1 MIIDARSLPDG
12 TRLETGI
19 CIVGAGAA
27 GITLALELTERGIDV
42 ILLESGG
49 LDFEP
54 EVQDLNQGSCVSDW
68 KIDPMWTRLRSF
80 GGTTGHWGGNCS
92 PLDAWDFDVRSWVED
107 SGWPFDRSEMDQ
119 FYPKAIGYCQLSSE
133 SFNADDWAA
142 LDPDFDRCR
151 IRTGHGLQEKVY
163 LKSPPTRFGEVYRD
177 KLSDPNGRCT
187 VYLHAHVQEIETDD
201 GGIAATSLRLAAS
214 DDRIVRITAKSFVL
228 AGGLENARLLLLS
241 RSAMPNGLANGY
253 DTVGR
258 WFMGH
263 LSLRTGTAQ
272 ISIDD
277 GAIRYYGLGGWENR
291 FQGGQIPFCVGLQP
305 SPEFQQ
311 DNRILNSAV
320 FFDET
325 FSGEKSPGFKALRRI
340 ARRVVRGRGQEDLG
354 TDLATVVGDIDQV
367 ASALYGRMTGDR
379 SYRTLEIGYFA
390 EQAPNRNSRLM
401 LGDAPDAFGQRQLV
415 VDWRPS
421 DIDKL
426 TILKTQELLSRH
438 FGGIGLG
445 RLLVEFDDISDPW
458 PNNPDSAAH
467 FMGSTRMSTD
477 PRRGVV
483 DQNCRVHGMEN
494 LYIAGGSVFPTSG
507 SAMVTMNIVALSVR
521 LANHLGQ
528 DRSVRLSTEPT

>member
-1 MIIDARSLPDG
+1 
-12 TRLETGI
+12 
-19 CIVGAGAA
+19 
-27 GITLALELTERGIDV
+27 
-42 ILLESGG
+42 
-49 LDFEP
+49 
-54 EVQDLNQGSCVSDW
+54 
-68 KIDPMWTRLRSF
+68 
-80 GGTTGHWGGNCS
+80 
-92 PLDAWDFDVRSWVED
+92 
-107 SGWPFDRSEMDQ
+107 
-119 FYPKAIGYCQLSSE
+119 
-133 SFNADDWAA
+133 
-142 LDPDFDRCR
+142 
-151 IRTGHGLQEKVY
+151 
-163 LKSPPTRFGEVYRD
+163 
-177 KLSDPNGRCT
+177 
-187 VYLHAHVQEIETDD
+187 
-201 GGIAATSLRLAAS
+201 
-214 DDRIVRITAKSFVL
+214 
-228 AGGLENARLLLLS
+228 
-241 RSAMPNGLANGY
+241 
-253 DTVGR
+253 
-258 WFMGH
+258 
-263 LSLRTGTAQ
+263 
-272 ISIDD
+272 
-277 GAIRYYGLGGWENR
+277 
-291 FQGGQIPFCVGLQP
+291 
-305 SPEFQQ
+305 
-311 DNRILNSAV
+311 
-320 FFDET
+320 
-325 FSGEKSPGFKALRRI
+325 
-340 ARRVVRGRGQEDLG
+340 
-354 TDLATVVGDIDQV
+354 
-367 ASALYGRMTGDR
+367 MTGDR